1 MGAKRIWSIGNM
13 LLRMSD
19 KVNYLQENGADDI
32 LVLKMA
38 AENCSSEGRCSSRKG
53 EEDEQG

>member
-13 LLRMSD
+13 LLRMPD
-19 KVNYLQENGADDI
+19 IVNYLQENGADDI

-38 AENCSSEGRCSSRKG
+38 AENCSEVRCSGRKG